1 MFARSDF
8 YFRLQLP
15 LIIIHITCISL
26 SLHRTSAPIDLI
38 SVLDVLVI
46 RVNLTNVLDEGL
58 RIRETGRRMNSKV
71 NLVKQMW
78 LSKVNVGINLACFRS
93 VPHCPLLA
101 PIYRWPGLRDR
112 EGFDTD
118 YNIDIQHELVFRL
131 VLQLGPA

>member
-26 SLHRTSAPIDLI
+26 SLHRTSAPIHLT
-38 SVLDVLVI
+38 SVLDVLVT
-46 RVNLTNVLDEGL
+46 RVNSTNVPDEGL
-58 RIRETGRRMNSKV
+58 RIGEIGRRMNSKV
-71 NLVKQMW
+71 NSVKQRW

-93 VPHCPLLA
+93 IPHCPFLA
-101 PIYRWPGLRDR
+101 PIYRWPSFRDR
-112 EGFDTD
+112 EGSDTY
-118 YNIDIQHELVFRL
+118 YNIDIRHELVFRL